1 MGQDGA
7 WSPDGKRLAYANGSD
22 LFLAESDGT
31 EPHKLVSVTGSVL
44 TPVWSPDGSELRLTV
59 QDLKTG
65 ANSLWKVSAEGAN
78 LRPLL
83 PGWHNPPNECCGK
96 WTADGRYFVFQSQ
109 GQIWALPEKRDLLQ
123 RALGKSF
130 QLTSSPMALAWPLP
144 GRDGKKL
151 FVVGQTLRVE
161 LLRWDSKSGQFVP
174 FLSGISAQDVSF
186 SKDRQWVAYVSYPE
200 GMLWRS
206 KPDGSERLQ
215 LSYPPLYATLPS
227 WSPDGKRIVFSNWN
241 LPARRPGRAYLV
253 SADGGSPR
261 ELMSGDAGPHWDPNW
276 SPDGSKIVF
285 SGDPSVA
292 TAIRVVDLKTHQV
305 STLPGSEGLFSPRW
319 SPDGRYIAAM
329 PADSQSVVL
338 FDFKAQRWSKLA
350 KGNAGYP
357 SWSKDGQYVYFLRY
371 LNDPAVLRVRISDR
385 KVEQVVDLKNFRTG
399 GYFGF
404 WLGVAPDDSP
414 LLLRDTGSQEIYAL
428 DWEAP

>member
-1 MGQDGA
+1 VGQDGA

-44 TPVWSPDGSELRLTV
+44 TPVWSPDGSELRFTV

-65 ANSLWKVSAEGAN
+65 ANSLWGVSAGGSN
-78 LRPLL
+78 LRPVL
-83 PGWHNPPNECCGK
+83 PGWHNPPNECCAK
-96 WTADGRYFVFQSQ
+96 WTTDGRYFVFQSQ
-109 GQIWALPEKRDLLQ
+109 GQVWALAEKRGLL
-123 RALGKSF
+123 RKATSKPF

-144 GRDGKKL
+144 SRDGKKL

-161 LLRWDSKSGQFVP
+161 LVRWDSKSGQFVP

-186 SKDRQWVAYVSYPE
+186 SKDGQWVAYVSYPE

-206 KPDGSERLQ
+206 KPDGGERLQ
-215 LSYPPLYATLPS
+215 LSYPPLSAMLPS
-227 WSPDGKRIVFSNWN
+227 WSPDGKQIVFSNWN
-241 LPARRPGRAYLV
+241 WSARRPGRAYLV
-253 SADGGSPR
+253 SAKGGSPR

-285 SGDPSVA
+285 SGDPTVA
-292 TAIRVVDLKTHQV
+292 SAIHVVDLKTHQV

-338 FDFKAQRWSKLA
+338 FDFNAQRWSELA
-350 KGNAGYP
+350 KGNAGFP
-357 SWSKDGQYVYFLRY
+357 SWSKDGQMFTFC
-371 LNDPAVLRVRISDR
+371 A
-385 KVEQVVDLKNFRTG
+385 T
-399 GYFGF
+399 
-404 WLGVAPDDSP
+404 
-414 LLLRDTGSQEIYAL
+414 
-428 DWEAP
+428 